1 MPVKRIFWPLV
12 RQDFKWQHKSDRVR
26 MSRPWRIAYAIAIAL
41 VIVGLTTY
49 GSLVS
54 HTHISTAWYVALSLP
69 WIAFGTSIASVKH
82 EWKNGTVGW
91 WLSLPT
97 SRLQLLTSKFV
108 AVLLRVVLIGCGLY
122 CVIGVLGLY
131 TMGLQG
137 QFHTDSA
144 GQFLL
149 TGAQWVLLAM
159 AAAPF
164 ASAFGMLFPIARSS
178 KARPAMPL
186 IWIIFVGIWWVA
198 FSQIS
203 RFIQTGYRS
212 DTHTLYL
219 NLSPNLIYPLLASW
233 ILAYLLIR
241 FAARVLD
248 RYLTL

>member
-1 MPVKRIFWPLV
+1 MPVKHIFWPLV

-26 MSRPWRIAYAIAIAL
+26 MSRPWRIAYAIAITM

-49 GSLVS
+49 GSLVG
-54 HTHISTAWYVALSLP
+54 HTLISAAWYIVLSLP

-91 WLSLPT
+91 WLSLPI

-108 AVLLRVVLIGCGLY
+108 AALFRVVLIGCGLY

-131 TMGLQG
+131 TMALQG
-137 QFHTDSA
+137 PFHTDVA

-149 TGAQWVLLAM
+149 TGVQWVMLAM

-164 ASAFGMLFPIARSS
+164 ASAFGMLFVIARSS
-178 KARPAMPL
+178 KVRPAVPL
-186 IWIIFVGIWWVA
+186 IWIIFVAIWWVA

-203 RFIQTGYRS
+203 RFIQTGYRR
-212 DTHTLYL
+212 DTHALYL
-219 NLSPNLIYPLLASW
+219 NLSPNLVYLLLASW

-241 FAARVLD
+241 VAARVLD
-248 RYLTL
+248 RHLTL